1 MKNKLLLMFLPVLAA
16 TLCVGGGFAV
26 FIYSDLSKVDNSQKV
41 SIGIVDNP
49 EIGKI
54 ELRYTDE
61 GGDLKNELANSDFKN
76 QVFMDFDSVY
86 IIRNDNP
93 TLERNFTISYKGPST
108 TTSNLNV
115 TLFCEVTIEDSDERG
130 VSVVEFADENGEERF
145 YPSSKSVL
153 DIYEP
158 SVVLYE
164 NWDDNFTLI
173 SGGKEND
180 NKATYRATVRNDL
193 LADSSTSGEWHT
205 TFNVNFNYK
214 FYSTVSNGERIE
226 GSMAPS
232 LSESSASYKKKLA
245 SNKEA
250 CDNSKVSITFYLQA
264 EEKV

>member
-1 MKNKLLLMFLPVLAA
+1 MKNKLLFIFLPVLAA
-16 TLCVGGGFAV
+16 TLLVGGGFAV
-26 FIYSDLSKVDNSQKV
+26 FVYSDLSKVDNSQKV
-41 SIGIVDNP
+41 SIGIADNP

-61 GGDLKNELANSDFKN
+61 DGNLKNELSNTEFEN

-93 TLERNFTISYKGPST
+93 TSERNFTISYTGPSST
-108 TTSNLNV
+108 TNDLNV
-115 TLFCEVTIEDSDERG
+115 TLFCEVTIEDKDERG
-130 VSVVEFADENGEERF
+130 ISVIDFTDENGEERF

-180 NKATYRATVRNDL
+180 HSATYLAKVRNDL
-193 LADSSTSGEWHT
+193 LADTSTNGEWHT

-214 FYSTVSNGERIE
+214 FYSTVRNGERIE

-232 LSESSASYKKKLA
+232 LSESSASYKKKLM

-250 CDNSKVSITFYLQA
+250 CDNSNVSIKFYLQM
-264 EEKV
+264 ETKD